1 MVVRSDAGLAAT
13 LASSPARGG
22 STELLST
29 SMASQPLLLPCRL
42 LSEQRA
48 WPRSWGNDKF
58 AGADRSAGADS
69 GPSSSRMEAANFSR
83 SSSL

>member
-1 MVVRSDAGLAAT
+1 MVVRPDAGLASM
-13 LASSPARGG
+13 LASNPARGG
-22 STELLST
+22 STELLSM

-48 WPRSWGNDKF
+48 WPRSWGAARF
-58 AGADRSAGADS
+58 VGADRSEGADS